1 MLSAQVTLPA
11 AERGGPF
18 GRKPVT
24 RFAFRLNALRR
35 RRAQANRTR
44 AVDGDAA
51 ESSPLGGA
59 RIVHR
64 LLGVGVA
71 LLAIAAAL
79 CLGDAARIH
88 GKAWLGQWLLHRA
101 WDAQRASG
109 VPVKPWPWADT
120 FPVARLTVDGHDADV
135 LVLAGASGRTLA
147 WGPGHLDDSA
157 PLGSAGNA
165 VLSAH
170 RDTHFRFLRDVAPGD
185 AVVVELASGARHRY
199 RVREAY
205 AADVQTLRLPRNT
218 AVPTLTL
225 VTCYPFDAIVPGG
238 PLRYVV
244 VAEAS

>member
-1 MLSAQVTLPA
+1 MLIATLPA
-11 AERGGPF
+11 AERGGSF

-24 RFAFRLNALRR
+24 RFAFRLNALRH
-35 RRAQANRTR
+35 RRAQASRTR
-44 AVDGDAA
+44 TVDGDVA
-51 ESSPLGGA
+51 ESSPLRGA
-59 RIVHR
+59 RMAHR
-64 LLGVGVA
+64 LLGAGIA
-71 LLAIAAAL
+71 LLAIAAVV
-79 CLGDAARIH
+79 CLGDAAWIH
-88 GKAWLGQWLLHRA
+88 GKAQLGQWLLHRA

-109 VPVKPWPWADT
+109 QPVKPWPWADT
-120 FPVARLTVDGHDADV
+120 FPIARLTVEGRDADV

-165 VLSAH
+165 VVSAH
-170 RDTHFRFLRDVAPGD
+170 RDTHFRFLRDLAPGD
-185 AVVVELASGARHRY
+185 TIAVELASGALQRY

-205 AADVQTLRLPRNT
+205 IEDAHALRLPRYT

-244 VAEAS
+244 KAEAD